1 MWRRWYYRR
10 PSQSNNSNSLLIFF
24 PLKCLADLNCT
35 MFMHT
40 FFLASSKAPLKSR
53 AFRQGFLFF
62 FWFLA
67 TTTLTPFY
75 SEKKVLPPLPWQW
88 ALTRMTAALYRDLYF
103 VIVYHLFSYFKCISV
118 HNMCNI
124 VTHLMSCLS
133 VCLHSNFLLCIA
145 GMKCNLVFNGWRIC
159 SIKIEVIS

>member
-1 MWRRWYYRR
+1 MSSRLELHHVYAH
-10 PSQSNNSNSLLIFF
+10 FF
-24 PLKCLADLNCT
+24 PCIKQSTLEVTCI
-35 MFMHT
+35 
-40 FFLASSKAPLKSR
+40 SSRVS
-53 AFRQGFLFF
+53 FF